1 VAQHGDIEQQAMY
14 EKIQSKLD
22 ELSRVKRLVY
32 GLNPL
37 LGWLRENNRCYGE
50 FLRAADIPESALDD
64 PDYSITPDRELAFY
78 SSACRGL
85 DIADLGLI
93 IGPRYHIS
101 NYGIL
106 GLSAMTAAN
115 LYECYR
121 RFFDHIILA
130 WTYFR
135 FSLFQDGGEGVLAM
149 DPLRDLGDAC
159 AFMRDR
165 DISAS
170 YTIACEALGRALPL
184 TRVDLKQ
191 AGSSYEE
198 KYTEVFAAP
207 VRFGAERDALVF
219 DARWLGEPLEKS
231 DPPTSQVFSRQ
242 CDTISEA
249 LSRRFS
255 LTERIRA
262 QVMNW
267 KDEPKS
273 LEELAESLHT
283 TPRTIQRKL
292 AAEGVSYKE
301 LVEDVRIN
309 LAIEYLYSTDM
320 SVDRISV
327 MVGYADSSG
336 FSNAFKRATG
346 KRPGEYRR
354 SLKDYGQGCPPH

>member
-1 VAQHGDIEQQAMY
+1 MY
-14 EKIQSKLD
+14 EKIQSKLG

-32 GLNPL
+32 GVNPL
-37 LGWLRENNRCYGE
+37 TGWLQENDRSYGE

-64 PDYSITPDRELAFY
+64 PDYSITPDQELAFY
-78 SSACRGL
+78 SSVCRGL
-85 DIADLGLI
+85 NISDLGLI

-135 FSLFQDGGEGVLAM
+135 FSLFEDGGKGVLAM
-149 DPLRDLGDAC
+149 DALRDLGDAYS
-159 AFMRDR
+159 FMRDR
-165 DISAS
+165 DISAA
-170 YTIACEALGRALPL
+170 YTIACEALGQALPL
-184 TRVDLKQ
+184 TRIDLKQ
-191 AGSSYEE
+191 PGSSYEQ
-198 KYTEVFAAP
+198 KYLEIFMAP
-207 VRFGAERDALVF
+207 VQFGASRDALVF
-219 DARWLGEPLEKS
+219 DVKWLGEPLEKS

-242 CDTISEA
+242 CETISEA
-249 LSRRFS
+249 LSRQFS

-262 QVMNW
+262 LVINW

-273 LEELAESLHT
+273 LEELAKSLHT

-309 LAIEYLYSTDM
+309 LAIEYLSSTDM
-320 SVDRISV
+320 SVDSISV

-336 FSNAFKRATG
+336 FSTAFKRATG

-354 SLKDYGQGCPPH
+354 FLKNPRQGCANP

>member
-1 VAQHGDIEQQAMY
+1 
-14 EKIQSKLD
+14 
-22 ELSRVKRLVY
+22 
-32 GLNPL
+32 
-37 LGWLRENNRCYGE
+37 
-50 FLRAADIPESALDD
+50 
-64 PDYSITPDRELAFY
+64 
-78 SSACRGL
+78 
-85 DIADLGLI
+85 
-93 IGPRYHIS
+93 
-101 NYGIL
+101 
-106 GLSAMTAAN
+106 MTAAN

-121 RFFDHIILA
+121 RFFDYIILA

-135 FSLFQDGGEGVLAM
+135 FSLFQDRDEGVLAM
-149 DPLRDLGDAC
+149 DPLRDLGDAYS
-159 AFMRDR
+159 FMRDR
-165 DISAS
+165 DISAA
-170 YTIACEALGRALPL
+170 YTIACESLGKALPL
-184 TRVDLKQ
+184 TRVDLRQ
-191 AGSSYEE
+191 SGSGYEE

-207 VRFGAERDALVF
+207 VSFGAAQDALVF

-242 CDTISEA
+242 CDTIAEA

-267 KDEPKS
+267 KDKPKS

-283 TPRTIQRKL
+283 TARTIQRKL
-292 AAEGVSYKE
+292 AAEGISYKE

-309 LAIEYLYSTDM
+309 LAIEYLCSTDM

-354 SLKDYGQGCPPH
+354 SQKDFGQVGPAH